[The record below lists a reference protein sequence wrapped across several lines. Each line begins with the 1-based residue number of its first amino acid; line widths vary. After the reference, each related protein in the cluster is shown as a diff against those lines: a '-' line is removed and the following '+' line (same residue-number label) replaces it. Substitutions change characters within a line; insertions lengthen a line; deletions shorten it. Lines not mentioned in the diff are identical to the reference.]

1 MRLDKNGIP
10 VLDPPGE
17 NKLKKK
23 RKCLPDE
30 HDWAMTEQFKLNS
43 HHEGTHYYCRKCDE
57 KDFEPDPIDEQL
69 LPWL

>member
-17 NKLKKK
+17 NKLKK
-23 RKCLPDE
+23 RRACLPDE
-30 HDWAMTEQFKLNS
+30 HFWDDGHFTDK
-43 HHEGTHYYCRKCDE
+43 GTVYTCERCGE
-57 KDFEPDPIDEQL
+57 KDFVSDPIDEQL